1 MGEGVEGGERWI
13 SVLGLWWAALGT
25 DVFLRHEVGV
35 WYWKGRWLN
44 HDPPPPMKMM
54 FDLGFAQPVGA
65 WPPTMD
71 SA

>member
-1 MGEGVEGGERWI
+1 VVRHTQPWERESRGG
-13 SVLGLWWAALGT
+13 GA
-25 DVFLRHEVGV
+25 VFLHHEVGA

-44 HDPPPPMKMM
+44 RDGILLLPPMKMM